1 MARKI
6 VINLDTN
13 RECYEPKK
21 CKQNDDLLFEAN
33 IYENGVKK
41 DLTNCSI
48 VINAVKPD
56 KTFIIHTKDINKQE
70 NKITTELT
78 RDFTRLWGK
87 TLIEIVLTEN
97 NKQNTTFTFFLEVK
111 RSILDGVVTA
121 SANVITILEELTD
134 KIRDAIKVK
143 EDTEKVIRDGGA
155 ATKGELNALD
165 SQMYFRDYYAPI
177 EKYNNNLVE
186 ALRNE
191 KGVRISNKDIIL
203 TESLTPELLN
213 GKTILGT
220 SKNSR
225 IIVQGN
231 ISPFQLYGINKNTEI
246 RNVSIIVEESN
257 TNAIFDIKSNNVT
270 TSDILIENVYLG
282 TQNNGDGSY
291 TGILMYD
298 NTDKGIYKNTFSN
311 IQIANSKVA
320 IHLKAENLPNG
331 QVTPWITH
339 NKFENIYINLFGS
352 IGLNI
357 EEVNGGTIAVNN
369 FDLRINQK
377 SYVHDTRAIV
387 VGGTENIIHYEY
399 FEDGGFD
406 PKGGVNYGLSIKE
419 TSVRN
424 TIKGYN
430 EGPFENYNYL
440 TNNILELNGIK
451 RVLDVSPNYI
461 PNMNIYSN
469 ICNLIKNYN
478 FESGVQ
484 GWVTQE
490 TTPTLAKGTN
500 STFRNVMKY
509 TTTPTSTSIMRQIPF
524 GTHFRGKYITFTAK
538 VKSDKKVC
546 VIIDESP
553 SIDQQDF
560 VVGSYHYGT
569 NQSELLTVTKK
580 INDGT
585 NLTLSIMNDTPNEV
599 ANIEVEW
606 VCLTEGVVSP
616 VNPVKG
622 DSHYIS
628 KGNGISTIR
637 TNEKTIV
644 VNHGLDVTPSYNEIY
659 LTPVYWGH
667 NTSSRYWI
675 SDINETS
682 FKINIDT
689 AVQLND
695 DIVQFAW
702 NIDSYN

>member
-33 IYENGVKK
+33 IFENGVKK

-56 KTFIIHTKDINKQE
+56 KTFIIHTKDINKQG
-70 NKITTELT
+70 NKISVELS

-111 RSILDGVVTA
+111 RSILDGIVTA
-121 SANVITILEELTD
+121 STNVITMLEELTN
-134 KIRDAIKVK
+134 KIQEAIKVK
-143 EDTEKVIRDGGA
+143 EDTQKVIDEGGA
-155 ATKGELNALD
+155 ATKGELNALN

-177 EKYNNNLVE
+177 EKYNNNLVQ

-191 KGVRISNKDIIL
+191 KGVRISNQDIIL

-213 GKTILGT
+213 GKSILGT

-231 ISPFQLYGINKNTEI
+231 ISPFKLHGINKNTEI

-257 TNAIFDIKSNNVT
+257 TNAIFDINTNNVT

-282 TQNNGDGSY
+282 TKNNGDGNY

-320 IHLKAENLPNG
+320 IHLKAENLPDG

-357 EEVNGGTIAVNN
+357 EELNGGTIAVND

-377 SYVHDTRAIV
+377 SFVHDTRAII
-387 VGGTENIIHYEY
+387 VGGTENAIHYEY

-451 RVLDVSPNYI
+451 RVLDVSPNYV
-461 PNMNIYSN
+461 PHMNVYSN

-524 GTHFRGKYITFTAK
+524 GTHFRGKYITFTVK

-553 SIDQQDF
+553 SVDQQDF
-560 VVGSYHYGT
+560 IVGSYHYGT

-622 DSHYIS
+622 DSHYVS
-628 KGNGISTIR
+628 RSHGIATIR
-637 TNEKTIV
+637 TNEKNIV

>member
-33 IYENGVKK
+33 IFENGVKK

-56 KTFIIHTKDINKQE
+56 KTFIIHTKDINKQG
-70 NKITTELT
+70 NKITTELP
-78 RDFTRLWGK
+78 RDFTRLWGI
-87 TLIEIVLTEN
+87 TLIEVVLTEN

-111 RSILDGVVTA
+111 RSILDGIVTA
-121 SANVITILEELTD
+121 STNIITMLEELSN
-134 KIRDAIKVK
+134 KIQEAIKVRN
-143 EDTEKVIRDGGA
+143 DTEKLIREGGA
-155 ATKGELNALD
+155 ATKGELNAID

-191 KGVRISNKDIIL
+191 KGVRISNQDIIL

-213 GKTILGT
+213 GKSILGT

-257 TNAIFDIKSNNVT
+257 TNAIFDINTNNVT

-282 TQNNGDGSY
+282 TKNNGDGNY

-311 IQIANSKVA
+311 MQIANSKVA

-339 NKFENIYINLFGS
+339 NKFESIYINLFGNT
-352 IGLNI
+352 GLNI

-553 SIDQQDF
+553 SVDQQDF

-622 DSHYIS
+622 DSHYVS
-628 KGNGISTIR
+628 RSHGIATIR

-689 AVQLND
+689 AIQLND